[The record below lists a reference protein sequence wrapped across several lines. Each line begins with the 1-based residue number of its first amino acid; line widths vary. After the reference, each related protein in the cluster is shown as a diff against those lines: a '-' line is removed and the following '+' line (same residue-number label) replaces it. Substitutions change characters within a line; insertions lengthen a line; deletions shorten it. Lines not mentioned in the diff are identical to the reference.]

1 MGKKTSRSRRNGGK
15 IEFLEKA
22 LLKNGHANREGPA
35 RKKWTTH
42 DLANIKPLTPTQEEM
57 FHAFFNNQHICAYG
71 SAGTGKTFLALYLAL
86 TTILRRP
93 QEQSK
98 IIIVRSVV
106 PTREVGH
113 LPGTLEEKLIPY
125 EIPYRDILNELV
137 GRYSTYDDMKN
148 AGLIEFMTTSF
159 IRGLTW
165 EDAIVIVDEGQN
177 MSFHEI
183 NSIMTRLGDNS
194 RVIFTGDLRQSDLT
208 RKYDSSGMDRFL
220 KVTRDMKEFDQIR
233 FTLHDIVRSDFVKS
247 WITATENL
255 AA

>member
-1 MGKKTSRSRRNGGK
+1 MGKKISRRRNSGK
-15 IEFLEKA
+15 IEFLENA
-22 LLKNGHANREGPA
+22 LLKNGHANRDGPA

-42 DLANIKPLTPTQEEM
+42 DLANVKPLTPTQEEM
-57 FHAFFNNQHICAYG
+57 FHSFFNNQHICAYG

-86 TTILRRP
+86 TAVLRRP

-113 LPGTLEEKLIPY
+113 LPGTLEEKTIPY
-125 EIPYRDILNELV
+125 EIPYRDILHELV
-137 GRYSTYDDMKN
+137 GRHSTYDDMKS

-183 NSIMTRLGDNS
+183 NSIMTRLGENS
-194 RVIFTGDLRQSDLT
+194 RVIFTGDLNQSDLT
-208 RKYDSSGMDRFL
+208 RKYDASGMNRFL
-220 KVTRDMKEFDQIR
+220 RVTKNMNEFDQIR
-233 FTLHDIVRSDFVKS
+233 FTLHDIVRSAFVKA
-247 WITATENL
+247 WITATETI
-255 AA
+255 AV